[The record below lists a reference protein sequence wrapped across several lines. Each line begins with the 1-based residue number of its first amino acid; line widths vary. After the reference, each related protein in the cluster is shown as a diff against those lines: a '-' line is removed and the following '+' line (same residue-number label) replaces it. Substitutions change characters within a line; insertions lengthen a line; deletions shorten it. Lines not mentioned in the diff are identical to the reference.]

1 MGPMSVA
8 VLFGVM
14 YVVAALMYRS
24 AKAGWRPTHRPGE
37 LTDILLWREQAVD
50 NQVLQNTGF
59 TVPPPTRHCG
69 HRLN

>member
-1 MGPMSVA
+1 MGLMSLA

-37 LTDILLWREQAVD
+37 LTDILLWRDETAD
-50 NQVLQNTGF
+50 ERVLQDAGF
-59 TVPPPTRHCG
+59 TPPPTRRYG